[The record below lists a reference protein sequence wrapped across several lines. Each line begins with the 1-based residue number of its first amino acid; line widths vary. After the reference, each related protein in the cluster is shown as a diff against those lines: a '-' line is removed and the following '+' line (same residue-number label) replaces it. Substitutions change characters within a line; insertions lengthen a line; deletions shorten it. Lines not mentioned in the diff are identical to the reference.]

1 MRKRVQIDGA
11 GRLVIPKEIRDRYG
25 FRAGHEVEVEDT
37 GTEVILRPAAES
49 EVILRIVNGFP
60 VFEIPHAIGSDSS
73 DIVQQI
79 AEDQDERVRKILGK

>member
-1 MRKRVQIDGA
+1 MRRRVQIDGV

-25 FRAGHEVEVEDT
+25 FRAGHHIELEDT
-37 GTEVILRPAAES
+37 GTEVIIRPAAES

-60 VFEIPHAIGSDSS
+60 VFEIPRAAGTDSS

-79 AEDQDERVRKILGK
+79 AEDRNERVRKILGE